1 MKENFDFQ
9 QLVDLCRLTHQSM
22 QSHASRSVDAFLV
35 VRNWLFGWYIVEFE
49 KGGATRSELY
59 GKKLINRLAE
69 RMKQE
74 GVKGSSP
81 TNLRK
86 FREFYQS
93 YAEIQQTSSVESLIQ
108 DMVTETINRNMSASD
123 RIDRPG
129 VL

>member
-1 MKENFDFQ
+1 MGTIGEEPTKYFSLKEKTKGHFFV
-9 QLVDLCRLTHQSM
+9 LEKLCRLTHQPM
-22 QSHASRSVDAFLV
+22 QSHAS
-35 VRNWLFGWYIVEFE
+35 
-49 KGGATRSELY
+49 RSELY

-69 RMKQE
+69 RLKQE

-123 RIDRPG
+123 RIDRSG